1 MQELVVNP
9 TGKSIHGDALGH
21 GVRPGPAASTG
32 KSAGPA
38 ARSARR
44 HGDREQEVVEL
55 RASNGLEEY

>member
-1 MQELVVNP
+1 
-9 TGKSIHGDALGH
+9 
-21 GVRPGPAASTG
+21 VRPGPAASTG